1 MDSLWK
7 CNYGIDLNIQ
17 NQPHNDFFEASEK
30 IFSDAHKFHFLKILS
45 SIYVFLFFKFF
56 LLFLIF

>member
-17 NQPHNDFFEASEK
+17 NQPNNDFFKASEK

-45 SIYVFLFFKFF
+45 SIFLIFFKFF
-56 LLFLIF
+56 IFLFN